1 MDDLSLSHA
10 EVLPEFPA
18 QSAEAAAAPGPPLL
32 HFADLHDLSLSVE
45 VPLGSVDL
53 DLRSFLELTEGA
65 VLQTDRQTGEPLE
78 ISVNGTPIAKGEV
91 RIHGEWFAIRVTE
104 ILRAS
109 PKRDVEGEPDH
120 AQRPAPQT

>member
-1 MDDLSLSHA
+1 MDDATVSHVG
-10 EVLPEFPA
+10 VLPEFPA
-18 QSAEAAAAPGPPLL
+18 GPAPAGPAVL
-32 HFADLHDLSLSVE
+32 HLADLHDLALSVE

-53 DLRSFLELTEGA
+53 DLRAFLELQEGS

-78 ISVNGTPIAKGEV
+78 ITVNGTPIARGEV

-109 PKRDVEGEPDH
+109 PKRDAEGEPDD
-120 AQRPAPQT
+120 ARRPAT

>member
-1 MDDLSLSHA
+1 MDDLSTSHVD
-10 EVLPEFPA
+10 VLPEFTPA
-18 QSAEAAAAPGPPLL
+18 AGPGGAPIL
-32 HFADLHDLSLSVE
+32 HMHDLNDMPLSVE

-53 DLRSFLELTEGA
+53 DLRTFLELQPGS

-78 ISVNGTPIAKGEV
+78 ITVNGTPIARGEV

-109 PKRDVEGEPDH
+109 PKRGAEGEPEDGR
-120 AQRPAPQT
+120 RPSS

>member
-1 MDDLSLSHA
+1 MDDLSASHVD
-10 EVLPEFPA
+10 VLPEFSPA
-18 QSAEAAAAPGPPLL
+18 DATPGPPILRL
-32 HFADLHDLSLSVE
+32 DDLGDLALSVE

-53 DLRSFLELTEGA
+53 DLRTFLELHEGS

-78 ISVNGTPIAKGEV
+78 ITVNGTPIARGEV

-109 PKRDVEGEPDH
+109 PKRDAEGEPDDGR
-120 AQRPAPQT
+120 RPAR

>member
-1 MDDLSLSHA
+1 MDDLAISHA
-10 EVLPEFPA
+10 DVLPEFPA
-18 QSAEAAAAPGPPLL
+18 EPAAAAGAPAPPML
-32 HFADLHDLSLSVE
+32 HFADLHDLALSVE

-53 DLRSFLELTEGA
+53 DLRTFLELSEGS

-78 ISVNGTPIAKGEV
+78 ITVNGTPIARGEV

-109 PKRDVEGEPDH
+109 PKRDVQGEPDH
-120 AQRPAPQT
+120 AHRPASQA